1 MVRIKI
7 CGITNKQDAIEA
19 SGLGADM
26 LGFILYRDSKRYIEP
41 KKIRDVLNEVPDTIA
56 KVGVFVDEN
65 AKKVIEIAQDCSLD
79 MLQFH
84 GKESPEYCAQ
94 FKDSYKIIKA
104 FRIQDKKSLK
114 SINGYDVDYYLL
126 DTHIDGLKGG
136 TGKTFDW
143 KLIEGYELLKP
154 VILSGGLT
162 PENVGSAIQNVAP
175 YGVDVSSGVEASP
188 GKKDLK
194 LMKEFVD
201 NVRKAA

>member
-104 FRIQDKKSLK
+104 FRIQDKKSLE

-201 NVRKAA
+201 NVRKVA

>member
-26 LGFILYRDSKRYIEP
+26 LGFILYKDSKRYIEP

-56 KVGVFVDEN
+56 KIGVFVDEN
-65 AKKVIEIAQDCSLD
+65 AKKVIEIAQDCSFD

-104 FRIQDKKSLK
+104 FRIQDKKSLEI
-114 SINGYDVDYYLL
+114 INDYDVDYYLL
-126 DTHIDGLKGG
+126 DTHIGGLKGG

-143 KLIEGYELLKP
+143 KLIEGYELLRP

-201 NVRKAA
+201 NVRKIA